1 MPGNMYTLPHY
12 FMRPSFM
19 RIVAAAALLSLFG
32 GIAHA
37 ADTDQLSTAVTSNDT
52 TLAGKALEAGVDV
65 NADLGRGRTALIVA
79 AMMNKPVMVRFL
91 LEHGADPNR
100 RAEDPTIGNALSAA
114 FVATNGVVLTRRGEE
129 DYIAPKYNDALTVL
143 RLLAARKPQFDVLL
157 ARGPTR
163 LSPLM
168 IAADAGAL
176 DAVRILLDNGASPNF
191 ANGGKYTALDY
202 AADRAPGWSPASAE
216 DRAEIVR
223 LLLAAGA
230 QPDHKGA
237 DGLTPADRARRSGN
251 AAIVA
256 ALASR

>member
-1 MPGNMYTLPHY
+1 
-12 FMRPSFM
+12 M
-19 RIVAAAALLSLFG
+19 RIVVVAALLSLCAG
-32 GIAHA
+32 SAHA
-37 ADTDQLSTAVTSNDT
+37 ADRDQLAIAVTRNDT
-52 TLAGKALEAGVDV
+52 TLAENALKSGVDV
-65 NADLGRGRTALIVA
+65 NADLGEGRTALITA
-79 AMMNKPVMVRFL
+79 AMRNRPAMVRFL

-100 RAEDPTIGNALSAA
+100 QAKDPTIGNALSAA
-114 FVATNGVVLTRRGEE
+114 FVEINGVVLTRRGEE

-143 RLLAARKPQFDVLL
+143 RLLAASKPQFDVLV

-176 DAVRILLDNGASPNF
+176 DAVKILLDSGASPNF

-202 AADRAPGWSPASAE
+202 AADRAPGWSPASAA

-230 QPDHKGA
+230 QPNHKGA
-237 DGLTPADRARRSGN
+237 DGLTTADRARRSGN